1 MIHKTL
7 YNNEEQ
13 EATERYGRS
22 MVLHKEFL
30 LP

>member
-7 YNNEEQ
+7 HKNEEQ
-13 EATERYGRS
+13 EATEKYGRS
-22 MVLHKEFL
+22 MVLNKEFL